1 MFDIS
6 LEEQIECVDRELRLR
21 EAHYPRWVEQKKLT
35 QKTANEELNRMK
47 AVRQTLVGLKVSV

>member
-6 LEEQIECVDRELRLR
+6 LEEQIECIDRELRLR

-35 QKTANEELNRMK
+35 LKTANEELNRMK
-47 AVRQTLVGLKVSV
+47 AVRQTLVGLRVSV